1 VTARTETDRAIQ
13 GGYNHITGRVI
24 EWREIQKCKRNNY
37 SQSNEVLCRSVKVK
51 HVILIHL
58 VL

>member
-37 SQSNEVLCRSVKVK
+37 SQSNEVLVDQLK
-51 HVILIHL
+51 LGM
-58 VL
+58 